1 MRWLAFISLVFF
13 VSCREILPVEQEE
26 ITDGYLIKGNVTN
39 QSGTPLENVDVILYY
54 ETNWYSDSPSDT
66 NIAVVTDT
74 SKIVTIEVVTLKN
87 IIAKKLF
94 KGKMPLGP
102 IPRYSWNGY
111 YDNGSSAVAGYYLIR
126 YMLDTVVLKESPV
139 VVDGTLIARTDHDGL
154 FIVGNDYLPVGKF
167 FDEYDNQDKYI
178 RTLSI
183 APTVILELN
192 YGTAQKVGRVNLEK
206 DVVTKVNITM

>member
-74 SKIVTIEVVTLKN
+74 GKVVTIEVVTLKN

-111 YDNGSSAVAGYYLIR
+111 YDNGGSAAAGYYLIR
-126 YMLDTVVLKESPV
+126 YMLDTVVLKESSV

-154 FIVGNDYLPVGKF
+154 FIIANDYLPVGKI

>member
-1 MRWLAFISLVFF
+1 MRWLAFISIVFF

-39 QSGTPLENVDVILYY
+39 QSGTPLENVDVKLFY

-87 IIAKKLF
+87 IVAKKLF

-111 YDNGSSAVAGYYLIR
+111 YDNGGSAAAGYYLIR
-126 YMLDTVVLKESPV
+126 YKLDTAVLKESPV
-139 VVDGTLIARTDHDGL
+139 VIDGTLVARTDHDGS
-154 FIVGNDYLPVGKF
+154 FVIGNEYLPVGKI
-167 FDEYDNQDKYI
+167 FDEYNNQDNYI

-183 APTVILELN
+183 SSVVVLELN
-192 YGTAQKVGRVNLEK
+192 YGSTQKVGRVNLKK
-206 DVVTKVNITM
+206 DVATKLNITM